1 MFWSVCFLPR
11 WFVLGVRFQE
21 LNKQTN
27 SKVPQWL
34 YDSLPGELA
43 GRVRIHPG
51 PRQAGKMTLLLELP
65 ERREYIIDI
74 FLAKPNSNAL
84 KILGGIGFSYRNPEN
99 PDVDSGAISNC
110 CEAVADGIF
119 Q

>member
-27 SKVPQWL
+27 SKGPQWL

-51 PRQAGKMTLLLELP
+51 PRQAGKMTLLFELP

-84 KILGGIGFSYRNPEN
+84 KILGGIGFS
-99 PDVDSGAISNC
+99 
-110 CEAVADGIF
+110 
-119 Q
+119 